1 MNPSPGKAERERGIF
16 MLRVL
21 REHAASWMLK
31 VILILVA
38 VSFVSWGGYSY
49 YNRGKKDTTYVARVN
64 DARIEGKEYATAIQS
79 TIRQYRDALGPAF
92 SEKMIEELR
101 LKDRILDNLINQ
113 ALVLQEAKRLGMDI
127 SDEEL
132 RVSIESIPSFQLDGQ
147 FDPRTYERYLRFSKL
162 TPEEFEQ
169 TQRDNFLVSK
179 VVSLIRLNSGKIS
192 EGEVL
197 ETYLYDNERINLR
210 FIKVASD
217 GFKAQITTHDVE
229 LKDFYQ
235 KHQEEFRIPASIQI
249 QYLAFRPADFE
260 GGSPI
265 SLDQVKRVYDAQKD
279 RFKTPQQVR
288 VKEIL
293 LKTGPQD
300 SPDQVEQ
307 KRKKAEEV
315 LDKVRKTKDFGA
327 LAKQV
332 SESETAS
339 KGGDLGWVQK
349 GRLEEPV
356 DQALF
361 ALKKGEMTGVI
372 RRSEGF
378 SIFKVEDIQE
388 EKTKSFDEVKDQILQ
403 LLKRE
408 KGKGE
413 ASRKADDAFYS
424 LFRSRDLEG
433 YAREKGVPIKTTGFF
448 KEGDD
453 VPEFGRNPSFSSSA
467 FSLKMGEISPV
478 VSVPPNFYV
487 LKLVGKKESR
497 IPPFE
502 EIKEEIRSKW
512 VSEKAEEKARK
523 AAEESLDEIR
533 KGKTLEEVAREK
545 NLRVE
550 ETGLFARTAGVVPK
564 VGPATE
570 FTDTLASLT
579 DKHPVPK
586 GVIRTKEGYFVVKLL
601 TVEPA
606 DLSKFPSARATLEK
620 RLLAQAQEVVFQN
633 WLSQL
638 KSKAKIEINKDAL

>member
-1 MNPSPGKAERERGIF
+1 

-21 REHAASWMLK
+21 REHAASWILK
-31 VILILVA
+31 VILLLVA

-49 YNRGKKDTTYVARVN
+49 YTRQKKDTTYVARVN
-64 DARIEGKEYATAIQS
+64 DARIEGREYATAIQS

-113 ALVLQEAKRLGMDI
+113 ALVLQEAKRLGMDV

-132 RVSIESIPSFQLDGQ
+132 RTSIESIPSFQFDGQ
-147 FDPRTYERYLRFSKL
+147 FDPRTYERYLRGSKM
-162 TPEEFEQ
+162 TPDEFEQ
-169 TQRDNFLVSK
+169 AQRNNLLMSK
-179 VVSLIRLNSGKIS
+179 VVGLIRLNSGKIS

-197 ETYLYDNERINLR
+197 DTYLYENERINLR

-217 GFKAQITTHDVE
+217 SFKTQVTTNDVE

-235 KHQEEFRIPASIQI
+235 KHQEEFRIPTSIQI

-260 GGSPI
+260 GGAPI
-265 SLDQVKRVYDAQKD
+265 STDQVKRVYDAQKD

-293 LKTGPQD
+293 IKTSPQD
-300 SPDQVEQ
+300 SPDQLEQ
-307 KRKKAEEV
+307 KRKKAGEV
-315 LDKVRKTKDFGA
+315 LEKAKKTKDFGV
-327 LAKQV
+327 LAKQA
-332 SESETAS
+332 SESETAL
-339 KGGDLGWVQK
+339 KGGDLGWVPK

-372 RRSEGF
+372 RRPEGF

-403 LLKRE
+403 LLKKE

-453 VPEFGRNPSFSSSA
+453 VPEFGRNPTFSSSA
-467 FSLKMGEISPV
+467 FSLKVGEISPV
-478 VSVPPNFYV
+478 VSIPPNFYV
-487 LKLVGKKESR
+487 LKLVDKKESR

-502 EIKEEIRSKW
+502 EIKEEVRAKW
-512 VSEKAEEKARK
+512 VNEKAEEKARK
-523 AAEESLDEIR
+523 VAEDLLEEIR
-533 KGKTLEEVAREK
+533 KGKTLEDVAREK

-564 VGPATE
+564 IGPAGE
-570 FTDTLASLT
+570 FMDTIASLT
-579 DKHPVPK
+579 DKHPVAK
-586 GVIRTKEGYFVVKLL
+586 GVIRTKEGYFIVKLL

-606 DLSKFPSARATLEK
+606 DLSKFPSAKANLEK

-633 WLSQL
+633 WLTQL
-638 KSKAKIEINKDAL
+638 KSKAKIEINKEAL